1 MNEEQLTMLMWK
13 CFFFDYCNNNNNNN
27 NNDKF
32 SLSNSYLV
40 VTKLIFHGTRRTLLN
55 DNGDGEC
62 LLSSTNLL
70 LTHRRLRP
78 YKTGPLNC
86 RMLLT
91 ANSGQWNVDCDRRA
105 RGLAIGECARV

>member
-1 MNEEQLTMLMWK
+1 MFLT
-13 CFFFDYCNNNNNNN
+13 Y
-27 NNDKF
+27 
-32 SLSNSYLV
+32 SIAVLSNSYLELV
-40 VTKLIFHGTRRTLLN
+40 IELIFHGTRRTLLN
-55 DNGDGEC
+55 DKGDGEC

-91 ANSGQWNVDCDRRA
+91 ANSGQWNVDCRRA